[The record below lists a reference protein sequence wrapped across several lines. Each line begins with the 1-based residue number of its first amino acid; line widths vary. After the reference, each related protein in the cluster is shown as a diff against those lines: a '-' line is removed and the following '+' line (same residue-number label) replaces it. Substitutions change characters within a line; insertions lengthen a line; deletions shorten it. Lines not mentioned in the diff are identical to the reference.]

1 MKTQACWLLSL
12 SASSG
17 GCSAVVM
24 VKAVEDGARQDA
36 TGELWRARNGLLLAD
51 ALVRPCLIV
60 EDDER
65 GEQAPE
71 VLVAKHED
79 VVEQLPP
86 ERAHEALSEG
96 VHVRRA
102 YGAADDLRS
111 GGLEDRCESDTQL
124 PITVSDQDFGLVV
137 RSGIPGL
144 LRTPVVGGHR
154 GGSCVNDLA
163 ALEVDEEQDEKR
175 AEESIEGLN
184 EVTAP
189 GDVVLDEGAPFL
201 SVTGDAS
208 GHVPLHGALREVDSQ
223 FEELP
228 ANSLCSPSRIESG
241 HLANERGVTAQLP
254 PARPRAP
261 APEEA
266 KARAVPPQDRGRLD
280 QGDSRAPRRRGDRHV
295 SDEPPLRRG
304 EADAFALEPALRCNQ
319 LLSQHLVFGD
329 ERQA

>member
-1 MKTQACWLLSL
+1 
-12 SASSG
+12 
-17 GCSAVVM
+17 M
-24 VKAVEDGARQDA
+24 VKAVEDGAHQDA

-51 ALVRPCLIV
+51 ALVWPCLIV

-124 PITVSDQDFGLVV
+124 PITVSDKDFGLVV
-137 RSGIPGL
+137 HSGIPGL
-144 LRTPVVGGHR
+144 LRAPVVGGHL

-189 GDVVLDEGAPFL
+189 GEVVLDEGVPFL

-208 GHVPLHGALREVDSQ
+208 GHVPLHRALREVDSQ
-223 FEELP
+223 LR
-228 ANSLCSPSRIESG
+228 SSPRIRSAPHRGLRAAISRM
-241 HLANERGVTAQLP
+241 RGA
-254 PARPRAP
+254 
-261 APEEA
+261 
-266 KARAVPPQDRGRLD
+266 
-280 QGDSRAPRRRGDRHV
+280 
-295 SDEPPLRRG
+295 
-304 EADAFALEPALRCNQ
+304 
-319 LLSQHLVFGD
+319 
-329 ERQA
+329 

>member
-1 MKTQACWLLSL
+1 MTAGGETHEAAAWSAAIFARRFDVHPARVAGRPDCNLHEPDQSAASRYDDRRCGASERGAVSQEVARARAGDAQSWSCWTPCWLLSP
-12 SASSG
+12 SANSG
-17 GCSAVVM
+17 GGSAVVM
-24 VKAVEDGARQDA
+24 VKAVEDGAHQDA

-51 ALVRPCLIV
+51 ALVWPCLIV

-96 VHVRRA
+96 VHVRLA

-137 RSGIPGL
+137 HSGIPGL
-144 LRTPVVGGHR
+144 LRAPVVGGHL

-175 AEESIEGLN
+175 AEESIEGLY

-189 GDVVLDEGAPFL
+189 GDVVLDE
-201 SVTGDAS
+201 
-208 GHVPLHGALREVDSQ
+208 
-223 FEELP
+223 
-228 ANSLCSPSRIESG
+228 
-241 HLANERGVTAQLP
+241 
-254 PARPRAP
+254 
-261 APEEA
+261 
-266 KARAVPPQDRGRLD
+266 
-280 QGDSRAPRRRGDRHV
+280 
-295 SDEPPLRRG
+295 
-304 EADAFALEPALRCNQ
+304 
-319 LLSQHLVFGD
+319 
-329 ERQA
+329 